1 MKTLAI
7 DTSHPAGSV
16 AAGTGPAFAIR
27 PLGEAAGHARRLAAA
42 LAEAAAEAG
51 WPVAAAEL
59 VVVVRGPGSFTGLRV
74 GVATAKAVA
83 WAGGGRLV
91 GVSGFEIVARETAR
105 LAGTA
110 AEPVAIGFDAGRG
123 EVFAARATPEP
134 GRPSGWLVGPPEL
147 LATAAWIAGLPPDSL
162 VSGPAVALHAAS
174 LAAAGKRLAPP
185 EARAPSAAAAA
196 ALGLAL
202 AAAGQ
207 ADDPAA
213 LVPDY
218 LRPSYADER
227 AG

>member
-7 DTSHPAGSV
+7 DTSHAAGSV
-16 AAGTGPAFAIR
+16 AAGDGQALVLR

-105 LAGTA
+105 LAGSA
-110 AEPVAIGFDAGRG
+110 AEPVAIAFDAGRG
-123 EVFAARATPEP
+123 EVFVALATPDP
-134 GRPSGWLVGPPEL
+134 GLPAGWLVGPPEL
-147 LATAAWIAGLPPDSL
+147 LSAPAWIAGLPPGAL
-162 VSGPAVALHAAS
+162 VSGPALALHAGD
-174 LAAAGKRLAPP
+174 LAAAGQRLAPP
-185 EARAPSAAAAA
+185 EAWAPSARAAA

-207 ADDPAA
+207 ADDPATLA
-213 LVPDY
+213 PDY

>member
-7 DTSHPAGSV
+7 DTSQAAGSV
-16 AAGTGPAFAIR
+16 AAGDGQAFVIR
-27 PLGEAAGHARRLAAA
+27 PLGESAGHARRLAAA

-51 WPVAAAEL
+51 WPMAAAEL

-91 GVSGFEIVARETAR
+91 SVSGFELVARETAR
-105 LAGTA
+105 LSGIA
-110 AEPVAIGFDAGRG
+110 AEPVEIAFDAGRG

-134 GRPSGWLVGPPEL
+134 ERPAGWLVGPPQL
-147 LATAAWIAGLPPDSL
+147 LTAAAWIAGLPADSL
-162 VSGPAVALHAAS
+162 VSGPALFLHAAG
-174 LAAAGKRLAPP
+174 LTAAGQRLAPP
-185 EARAPSAAAAA
+185 EARAPSARAAAS
-196 ALGLAL
+196 LGLAL

-207 ADDPAA
+207 TDDPAT

-227 AG
+227 SG